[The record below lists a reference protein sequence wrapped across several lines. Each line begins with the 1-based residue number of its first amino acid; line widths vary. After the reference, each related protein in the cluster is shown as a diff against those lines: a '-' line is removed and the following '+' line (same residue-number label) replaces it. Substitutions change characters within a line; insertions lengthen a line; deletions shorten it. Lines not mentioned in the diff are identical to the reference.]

1 MFVEPSRKWPIWKFA
16 SKESLT
22 YTAGQ
27 NFKVQPPS
35 EDGEATLQ
43 AGSAVYT
50 VDWCRCMFMLFEF
63 ADCEG
68 STKDEIVALQSET
81 HLHVNAVQTWIKTY
95 RYI

>member
-43 AGSAVYT
+43 AGCCFSLLTAKAAQ
-50 VDWCRCMFMLFEF
+50 MMKL
-63 ADCEG
+63 
-68 STKDEIVALQSET
+68 
-81 HLHVNAVQTWIKTY
+81 
-95 RYI
+95 